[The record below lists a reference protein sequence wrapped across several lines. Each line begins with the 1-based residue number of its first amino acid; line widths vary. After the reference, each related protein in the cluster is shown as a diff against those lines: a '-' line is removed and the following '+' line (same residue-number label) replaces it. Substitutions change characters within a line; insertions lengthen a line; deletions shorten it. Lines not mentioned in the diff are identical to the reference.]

1 MNKKNNGIAIL
12 IGALAIGGA
21 YYYFTMTKQAYAR
34 IIAKNTGVDYRKYMN
49 YDKDYLK
56 ARAKAFKGNQETF
69 MVGVQTYS
77 TETGRVKQ

>member
-34 IIAKNTGVDYRKYMN
+34 IIAKNTGVDYRK
-49 YDKDYLK
+49 
-56 ARAKAFKGNQETF
+56 
-69 MVGVQTYS
+69 
-77 TETGRVKQ
+77 